1 MHGGGKR
8 RRPMLCGS
16 EGMIW
21 WKLVIWPYL
30 CLELYTWTEM
40 WSSDDA
46 LPTHN
51 TAWTDVRALLN
62 TLYMHC
68 PDHAAA
74 SCAQVYAY
82 YCFYCNAASR
92 VRAAVAAFHDEQ
104 RRGSIWSGCWWEIF
118 FLLVPASSIAPVS
131 LFCVCRRNTPALTVQ
146 YVQLSLS
153 SPVVD
158 QLRRFSNRWQ

>member
-21 WKLVIWPYL
+21 WRLVIWPYL

-51 TAWTDVRALLN
+51 TAWTDMRALLN
-62 TLYMHC
+62 TLCIVPTTPLPRAHKYMHIIVIVTQQSTC
-68 PDHAAA
+68 RGGCVPWWAAP
-74 SCAQVYAY
+74 
-82 YCFYCNAASR
+82 R
-92 VRAAVAAFHDEQ
+92 IDLK
-104 RRGSIWSGCWWEIF
+104 W
-118 FLLVPASSIAPVS
+118 LLVRDLFSSCSSELYSACI
-131 LFCVCRRNTPALTVQ
+131 FYVCRRNTPALTVQ